1 MNLDSVTKPKRTVDD
16 VFDDLID
23 HDELDQVLDLP
34 AEADEQPAEDNNE
47 LAEDELEGVVSS

>member
-23 HDELDQVLDLP
+23 DDELDQVLDLP